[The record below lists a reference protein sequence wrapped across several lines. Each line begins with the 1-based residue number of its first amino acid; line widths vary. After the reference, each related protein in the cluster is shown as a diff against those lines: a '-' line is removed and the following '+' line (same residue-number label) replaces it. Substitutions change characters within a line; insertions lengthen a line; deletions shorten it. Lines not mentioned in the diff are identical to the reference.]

1 MRAREDRWAGAGS
14 SGTVTHLRCSLR
26 LLVACAATAAA
37 LLVPSAAQAAVPW
50 AACAPAGSE
59 CATLP
64 VPLDP
69 SGVVPGTIG
78 LNLKRRVSAGNT
90 TGTAVVALAGGP
102 GQAAVPL
109 TDSFAQVLA
118 PGLATRDLLV
128 FDQRGTGGSGPLD
141 CDALRTAT
149 SIPRLGQLCSRELGP
164 KRAFYTTAQSVA
176 DLEAI
181 RVAAGYTKLALHGVS
196 YGTKV
201 ALAYAAAY
209 PQNVESMVLDSN
221 VLPEGPDAFR
231 RSSLEA
237 TPRIMSELCQGTLC
251 RGITTDAA
259 RDLRSVARKL
269 RRGSLRGDVVS
280 SSGRTSRA
288 TLTEAGLFGILLAGD
303 LNPELR
309 AELPGSLRSA
319 LTGDVRPLLRL
330 SARSAGLENSAGV
343 APGTAPKDQAASAAD
358 SDALFFATT
367 CEENPTLPWPH
378 GASVSQKTAS
388 AVAATRALSPA
399 SVAPFSRAT
408 ALSQGIVPLCLGWEQ
423 ASPAPVVNPAL
434 PAVPTLILDGGQ
446 DVRTPY
452 EDAVKLQ
459 ARIPGSVLVKVPN
472 VGHSVLGADPTS
484 CSAGAVTAFYTAAP
498 LPACATDKPFF
509 SPTPKPATRLA
520 ALRPYGNATG
530 TVGRTVQA
538 LRLTVNDGRNGV
550 LGATL
555 ALGSAPSGVGG
566 LRSGSV
572 RVKGGTLTFRDY
584 EYIPGVLVSGALPA
598 RGTATFRVSGRSA
611 ARGTVRVSQTL
622 AVTGRLGGRSVSAQF
637 GQAAGAGERLT
648 VRQAEARG
656 RLIAAAR

>member
-1 MRAREDRWAGAGS
+1 MPALPRF
-14 SGTVTHLRCSLR
+14 
-26 LLVACAATAAA
+26 LVAAAVSAAA
-37 LLVPSAAQAAVPW
+37 LLAPSAAHAAIAWTP
-50 AACAPAGSE
+50 CAPAGDQCGSL
-59 CATLP
+59 A

-69 SGVVPGTIG
+69 SGATPGAVN
-78 LNLKRRVSAGNT
+78 LNLKRRVSPGNT

-128 FDQRGTGGSGPLD
+128 FDQRGTGGSGSLS
-141 CDALRTAT
+141 CAALRTASSIT
-149 SIPRLGQLCSRELGP
+149 SLAARCSTELGP
-164 KRAFYTTAQSVA
+164 QRAFYTTAQSVA
-176 DLEAI
+176 DLEAL
-181 RVAAGYTKLALHGVS
+181 RVAAGYTKLSLHGVS

-231 RSSLEA
+231 RSSIQA
-237 TPRIMSELCQGTLC
+237 TPRILAELCQGSLC
-251 RGITTDAA
+251 KGITGDAA

-269 RRGSLRGDVVS
+269 RSRSLRGGVVS
-280 SSGRTSRA
+280 SSGRRSRA
-288 TLTEAGLFGILLAGD
+288 TLSESGLLGILLAGD

-330 SARSAGLENSAGV
+330 SARSAGLENSAKPKATPTG
-343 APGTAPKDQAASAAD
+343 GTRLQAASSAD

-367 CEENPTLPWPH
+367 CEENPTLPWAH
-378 GASVSQKTAS
+378 GATPQQKA
-388 AVAATRALSPA
+388 AAALAATRALPSA

-408 ALSQGIVPLCLGWEQ
+408 ALSQGIVPLCLGWQQ
-423 ASPAPVVNPAL
+423 ASPQPVVNGAL

-446 DVRTPY
+446 DVRTPF
-452 EDAVKLQ
+452 EDAAKLQ

-472 VGHSVLGADPTS
+472 VGHSVLGSDPTN
-484 CSAGAVTAFYTAAP
+484 CAAGAVTAFYTGAAV
-498 LPACATDKPFF
+498 PACATDKPFF
-509 SPTPKPATRLA
+509 KPTPKPATKLSQ
-520 ALRPYGNATG
+520 LEPYGTRGG
-530 TVGRTVQA
+530 TVGRTVEA

-555 ALGSAPSGVGG
+555 ATGSAPSGVGG

-572 RVKGGTLTFRDY
+572 RVRGGTLVFRSY
-584 EYIPGVLVSGALPA
+584 EYVPGVLVSGSLPA
-598 RGTATFRVSGRSA
+598 RGNATFRVRGSAA

-622 AVTGRLGGRSVSAQF
+622 AVTGTLGGKRISAKF
-637 GQAAGAGERLT
+637 GTAADAPSRLT

-656 RLIAAAR
+656 KLVAAAG